1 MSSNLD
7 IYRAYHEAAQ
17 ANPPSS
23 NMEAIKTYLADDFQS
38 LDIDGNVQMNREA
51 YMGLVQL
58 LFSAFEDFKTVFGDV
73 REEGDSVFV
82 SSHFEGTHTGDLDLS
97 ALGMGVI
104 PASGKR
110 IVWPQAST
118 KWGFEGGKIAS
129 IQANDAAGGLGPFL
143 AALGVTPPSA

>member
-7 IYRAYHEAAQ
+7 VFQAYFEASR
-17 ANPPSS
+17 ANPI
-23 NMEAIKTYLADDFQS
+23 EAIKRYLADDFQS
-38 LDIDGNVQMNREA
+38 LDIDGSVQMNREA

-58 LFSAFEDFKTVFGDV
+58 LHSAFKDLETVLSDV
-73 REEGDSVFV
+73 REEEDNVFV

-97 ALGMGVI
+97 AMGMGVI

-110 IVWPQAST
+110 IVWPQAET

-129 IQANDAAGGLGPFL
+129 IQANSETGGLGPFL
-143 AALGVTPPSA
+143 AALGVTPPAA